1 MLLTHLKNSEFKKD
15 LNNMIIS
22 EVLHYSE
29 HDLYLAATKDS
40 NKIHCVH
47 AVQSKKS
54 YISVLGECLE
64 EVDNRLILHIVDG
77 IKSGLKS
84 FVVTTKDSDVVI
96 ILVSFMSQLQENNAE
111 IKIWIRF
118 DSENIYS
125 INNIYEHMGRDF
137 SLALPFF
144 HCFSGCDSTS
154 AFYNK
159 SKKVMYKAW
168 KQYPKQLELTE

>member
-1 MLLTHLKNSEFKKD
+1 
-15 LNNMIIS
+15 MIIS

-40 NKIHCVH
+40 KRFHCVH
-47 AVQSKKS
+47 AVKSKKS

-111 IKIWIRF
+111 IKIWIRC
-118 DSENIYS
+118 
-125 INNIYEHMGRDF
+125 
-137 SLALPFF
+137 ALQDGHIWATPFYRNMF
-144 HCFSGCDSTS
+144 
-154 AFYNK
+154 
-159 SKKVMYKAW
+159 
-168 KQYPKQLELTE
+168 PK